1 MIKKGGPGEE
11 DIDVKIKT
19 MSGDSDGNDFVF
31 LSDGD
36 EQPLIIMDGKEVTDG
51 NMDDL
56 DKDKIETIEVLKGSK
71 AVEKYGEKARNGV
84 VVITSKK

>member
-1 MIKKGGPGEE
+1 MSPKSLLRHKEAIS
-11 DIDVKIKT
+11 DIADLAQWHFHNV
-19 MSGDSDGNDFVF
+19 
-31 LSDGD
+31 LD
-36 EQPLIIMDGKEVTDG
+36 ET
-51 NMDDL
+51 DDL